1 MSVARITKDSS
12 MEEIL
17 VVKNKLEDMSCCI
30 CLESLSTSYPNYIEP
45 RMRLKKCGHV
55 LHKKCHLDYIRFHI
69 STYGLVNSYE
79 NLKCPYCKVKML

>member
-30 CLESLSTSYPNYIEP
+30 CLETLSTSYPNYTEP
-45 RMRLKKCGHV
+45 RMRLKNCGHV
-55 LHKKCHLDYIRFHI
+55 LHKKCHLNYIKFQK
-69 STYGLVNSYE
+69 SKYGYSYE
-79 NLKCPYCKVKML
+79 DCCKNIKCPYCKV